1 MKNNPEH
8 QALEY
13 IQINHKNKIEE
24 LSYDTHITES
34 MNLLNSLTLAE
45 ENIGGEINQFF
56 LNVLPEN
63 KEGEKLKVLTS
74 IANKSKID
82 KEQLQNS
89 LSDIMNRPEA
99 NTVILTKEL
108 SEQLSIILKEIFKKI
123 KKKSKIKN
131 YSELKEKTQ
140 NYLPNFNQDD
150 ILKKYKIK
158 NSIKK
163 LCQSTNIDGGKID
176 FKKNFSYN
184 DINLSPNS
192 LNLKP
197 QNSAEDT
204 NEILYKFKEFKED
217 KNSILP
223 VEMYILMRK
232 FSMVKKIKLTINKDY
247 VSINNEEENNSI
259 NLSNANNNNLGS
271 IFDKNDL
278 ENNILILLNLDWLFQ
293 SLVDLEVDL
302 SNDTI
307 IESEINL
314 YRYSLE
320 RFAKII
326 HRDIKITTYQNNP
339 LYKKNYNSAQK
350 TIFSQM
356 HYLDD
361 DDIYNDKF
369 SSSMIAN
376 NLNYSIYINANN
388 DNTNNNMNCNN
399 INITDEN
406 IKKNLSEFIKKYLFC
421 LEMIII
427 YGYFIR
433 NMPTIIRTKF
443 NLPLNLGDEI
453 FEMLKKQK
461 IFINDFH
468 FLSFLTNN
476 NIIYLTI
483 EFNSL
488 DNQTF
493 EKLLNFLN
501 QNQNISV
508 CNLSFFPS
516 EEYFKTELLFKIL
529 QNCDENFKL
538 KKNKKNK
545 LAFNPNAI
553 LDLKGNEDLDS
564 YLLRKLSEYFEKN
577 LKKLFYFLTIKTCIT
592 ELSLIFDIP
601 TILNKNGYYNNIL
614 MKFFLDIFIFIDS
627 AFNNIKSLTL
637 NSENFVFDSRKYPIL
652 NDFCDKLYFY
662 LNKEHKL
669 TSLTFQVKFYNI
681 RKIYRFIP
689 YNLTYLSIGQFDYQT
704 FNCLVDY
711 LTSSDYSL
719 RTKLIK
725 LKITLNNSVIDI
737 NKEKI
742 YEAIFRL
749 FTEYPKGLTEI
760 SLYTSLII
768 SYEQLLELLINT
780 DYNTLPNIFIQF
792 SFKSILKDPEFEN
805 KFEYDLNNNDKNI
818 CIRSDNFIDLYFI
831 ERNKNI
837 TSLLINLLMHLGEK
851 NKDIMQYN
859 IFTNI
864 EKYLCNKEKKKVYI
878 QFK

>member
-1 MKNNPEH
+1 MKSIPEH

-13 IQINHKNKIEE
+13 IQINRKNKIEE

-56 LNVLPEN
+56 LKVLPEN
-63 KEGEKLKVLTS
+63 KEGEKLKVLTA

-89 LSDIMNRPEA
+89 LSEIMNRPEA

-108 SEQLSIILKEIFKKI
+108 SEQLSIILKEIFKKV
-123 KKKSKIKN
+123 KKRSKIKN
-131 YSELKEKTQ
+131 YGELKEKTQ
-140 NYLPNFNQDD
+140 NYYTNFNQDD

-158 NSIKK
+158 NSTKK
-163 LCQSTNIDGGKID
+163 LSQSTNINEEKID

-184 DINLSPNS
+184 DINFQTNS

-217 KNSILP
+217 KNSLLP

-247 VSINNEEENNSI
+247 ISNNEEENNI
-259 NLSNANNNNLGS
+259 SNTNNNIDI

-302 SNDTI
+302 FNDNL

-339 LYKKNYNSAQK
+339 LYKKNYNSRQK
-350 TIFSQM
+350 TIFSQVY
-356 HYLDD
+356 YLDD

-369 SSSMIAN
+369 STSMIGN
-376 NLNYSIYINANN
+376 NLNYSIYLNANN
-388 DNTNNNMNCNN
+388 VSTTNNVNNN

-406 IKKNLSEFIKKYLFC
+406 IKKNLSEFIGKYLYS

-433 NMPTIIRTKF
+433 NMSTIIRTKF
-443 NLPLNLGDEI
+443 SLPLNLGDEI

-461 IFINDFH
+461 VFINDFH

-501 QNQNISV
+501 QNQNLSG

-545 LAFNPNAI
+545 LVFNPNAI

-577 LKKLFYFLTIKTCIT
+577 LKKFFYFLTIKTCIT

-662 LNKEHKL
+662 KKKEHKL

-719 RTKLIK
+719 KTKLIK
-725 LKITLNNSVIDI
+725 LKISLNNSVVDI

-768 SYEQLLELLINT
+768 SYEQLLDILINT
-780 DYNTLPNIFIQF
+780 NYNTLPNIFMQF
-792 SFKSILKDPEFEN
+792 SFKSILKDREFEN
-805 KFEYDLNNNDKNI
+805 KFEFDLNNNDKNI
-818 CIRSDNFIDLYFI
+818 CIRSDNFVDLYFI

-851 NKDIMQYN
+851 NKDIMLYN

-864 EKYLCNKEKKKVYI
+864 EKFLCNKEKKKVYI
-878 QFK
+878 QFN